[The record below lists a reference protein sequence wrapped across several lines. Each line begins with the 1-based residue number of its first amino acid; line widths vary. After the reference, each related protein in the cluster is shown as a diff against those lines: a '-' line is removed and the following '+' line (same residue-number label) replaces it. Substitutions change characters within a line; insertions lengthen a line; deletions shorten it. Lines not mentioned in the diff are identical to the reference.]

1 MSRENKKGKSEVV
14 DKKGNINTNH
24 DMLLVSLY
32 FFLFVFLAWKA
43 PYIIGAL
50 VLGFYFSIIL
60 SVPYDFVMKKTKIKY
75 LAIGAY
81 VLVVVIFNYAIISFF
96 PTVIGQVNAVI
107 QRAQGAQLTLDLP
120 SWAVKYIDELKVNV
134 SAFLGE
140 VVKYIANALPSLVTM
155 VMLLIVTMLGI
166 ESIKVYFNNKVQLLF
181 VDNPEYGERFI
192 RQFFSDVRRYI
203 RGQVLVSLISA
214 TLTTI
219 GLYFIGV
226 PSALTLG
233 VLSFIGGFFPFIG
246 LLITAVPMYLLAFTS
261 QGVKGMLWLTVL
273 LVAVNQTESWL
284 YGPRIQG
291 NNLKLH
297 WSVIM
302 LSIFIFGSILGFA
315 GVLLALP
322 ILLFVR
328 NFWRFYILKL
338 RR

>member
-1 MSRENKKGKSEVV
+1 MSKENKKGSSEVV
-14 DKKGNINTNH
+14 DKKVNINTNH
-24 DMLLVSLY
+24 DVWLVLLY
-32 FFLFVFLAWKA
+32 FFLFLFFAWKV

-50 VLGFYFSIIL
+50 VLGFYFSVIL
-60 SVPYDFVMKKTKIKY
+60 SVPYDFFMKKTKMKY

-81 VLVVVIFNYAIISFF
+81 ALVVVIFIYAIISFF
-96 PTVIGQVNAVI
+96 PTVIEQVNAVI
-107 QRAQGAQLTLDLP
+107 QRAQSTQLVLEMPD
-120 SWAVKYIDELKVNV
+120 WALKYIDELKGSV
-134 SAFLGE
+134 SSFLAE
-140 VVKYIANALPSLVTM
+140 IVKYVVNSLPSLITM
-155 VMLLIVTMLGI
+155 VMLLVVTMIGI
-166 ESIKVYFNNKVQLLF
+166 ESIRLYFNKKVGLLF
-181 VDNPEYGERFI
+181 VDDPEYGERFV

-233 VLSFIGGFFPFIG
+233 VLSFIGGFFPFVG

-261 QGVKGMLWLTVL
+261 QGLRGLLWLTLL
-273 LVAVNQTESWL
+273 LVAVNQTESWF

-297 WSVIM
+297 WFVIL
-302 LSIFIFGSILGFA
+302 LSIFILGSLFGFA

-328 NFWRFYILKL
+328 DYWKFYVLKL
-338 RR
+338 RK